1 MASLVR
7 GVEDL
12 VVEDGEV
19 ERKTQADRVGRRQL
33 GLGNLGSSLVSL
45 ERLVGGVLAAV
56 ANGELGK
63 VTVVVTLP
71 VMGKKKLAQ
80 FGILESMEVTWHA
93 HILW

>member
-1 MASLVR
+1 MASLVW

-19 ERKTQADRVGRRQL
+19 EGKTKADWVGWGQL
-33 GLGNLGSSLVSL
+33 GLSDLSGSLVSL
-45 ERLVGGVLAAV
+45 KGLVGRGLALV
-56 ANGELGK
+56 ASSELGK

-71 VMGKKKLAQ
+71 VELLVVQ
-80 FGILESMEVTWHA
+80 SCLRRYCCA

>member
-80 FGILESMEVTWHA
+80 FGILESMEATWHA